1 VAGADEPVHA
11 DLASAEVAPE
21 PGWVATDLA
30 EEFPALA
37 LHYTTV
43 EARSGRSGPGIRDRL
58 RILSDRMH
66 GARAIHLRQEPI
78 PWAYRVFFRHIG
90 LDPDEQRTPV
100 EQAIF
105 ERIAK
110 GRFKSENRLNDALT
124 IATVE
129 TGVAVR
135 AFDADRLE
143 GRIGLRTSVEG
154 ERLEGRP
161 VDLPA
166 GTLLIA
172 DEKRPLGLLFGATVE
187 GYGVSPATTR
197 MTLAAVQVEGV
208 PDISIEEAL
217 WMVSALLASE

>member
-1 VAGADEPVHA
+1 MADPRDSLPS

-21 PGWVATDLA
+21 PGWVAPDLA
-30 EEFPALA
+30 EEFPALG
-37 LHYTTV
+37 LFYTTIA
-43 EARSGRSGPGIRDRL
+43 ARSGRSGPGIRERL
-58 RILSDRMH
+58 RVLSDRLH

-110 GRFKSENRLNDALT
+110 GRFKSQNRLDDALT

-129 TGVAVR
+129 TGVALR
-135 AFDADRLE
+135 AFDADRVE
-143 GRIGLRTSVEG
+143 GRMGLRLSEPG

-161 VDLPA
+161 VDLPT
-166 GTLLIA
+166 GTLLVA
-172 DEKRPLGLLFGATVE
+172 DEKRSLGLLFGATVE
-187 GYGVSPATTR
+187 GYGVGPDTAR
-197 MTLAAVQVEGV
+197 ITLAAVKVEGV
-208 PDISIEEAL
+208 PDISVEEAL
-217 WMVSALLASE
+217 WMVSTLLAGE